1 MNKLLHQIKQVL
13 ILLIA
18 VQVMNVSIDV
28 VEFRPLLPQVL
39 SEVNESNSVT
49 EFFAETILGKK
60 ATFPENRLSAEKAHH
75 PQQKSSHITVSLPPI
90 AMSVDDGFQQ
100 DLTLLSNFSVAVL
113 AFVPREITPRP
124 PRI

>member
-1 MNKLLHQIKQVL
+1 M

-18 VQVMNVSIDV
+18 IQVMNVSIDV

-49 EFFAETILGKK
+49 EFLAETIMGKK

-75 PQQKSSHITVSLPPI
+75 PQQKTSHISVSLPPSAVVVENAVQKDAI
-90 AMSVDDGFQQ
+90 PVKD
-100 DLTLLSNFSVAVL
+100 FSVAAL
-113 AFVPREITPRP
+113 ACVPREITPP
-124 PRI
+124 PPKRG